1 MPGAVTAPYAATCVP
16 AARFRDLGPKL
27 LSPRAAAGLIL
38 SHSDTLDE
46 LQLHQFK
53 TVLGGCPELTA
64 LTEHVR
70 TFATMLAQR
79 QGRSY
84 RAGSLPSTARTCSVC
99 TGPCLTSKATSTSS
113 SSGSPFAGALESSKG
128 TSTASRCSNA
138 RCSAEPDFRYAGR
151 EQPAALIAVDIE
163 NGLLT

>member
-1 MPGAVTAPYAATCVP
+1 
-16 AARFRDLGPKL
+16 
-27 LSPRAAAGLIL
+27 LIL

-79 QGRSY
+79 QGRQLPGWIAAVHGADLLSLHRSVSHLEGDLDAVVVGLTLRWSSGVVEGHVNRIKMLERQMFG
-84 RAGSLPSTARTCSVC
+84 RAGLPLRR
-99 TGPCLTSKATSTSS
+99 P
-113 SSGSPFAGALESSKG
+113 
-128 TSTASRCSNA
+128 
-138 RCSAEPDFRYAGR
+138 
-151 EQPAALIAVDIE
+151 
-163 NGLLT
+163 